1 MKFKYSTTFI
11 SRGLSVLPRVS
22 VSRGLSKS
30 QQFMVKLKYFWNYF
44 YVHMTRM
51 SQWSRMVLPGIFLL
65 KALQDN
71 LLLLSFSPGKFNA
84 PSVNIEIDW
93 EKSWR
98 RTNTGRLIS
107 HFWDNTRRIQVETL
121 LLNIFHIQKFKY
133 LRQIETPFVYKN
145 TKSKWYLAG
154 SWEYS
159 WSSPLLDCAV
169 NTEKIL

>member
-11 SRGLSVLPRVS
+11 SRGFSVLPRVS

-30 QQFMVKLKYFWNYF
+30 QQFTIKLKYFWYYF

-51 SQWSRMVLPGIFLL
+51 SQWSSMLLPGIFLL

-71 LLLLSFSPGKFNA
+71 LRLLSFSPGKFNA

-121 LLNIFHIQKFKY
+121 LLNIFHIQKRQVDQ
-133 LRQIETPFVYKN
+133 LRPRLSITN

-159 WSSPLLDCAV
+159 WSSPLLDCAG